1 MKKIIL
7 RRSNVFLLI
16 LIVYFILQ
24 MLGTYIIT
32 SSFLNYKIDELM
44 PKLLSIS
51 SNIYSDSNQLSKNT
65 DFILKAYTLEGEEID
80 IFKEEPLDSYPILE
94 EALNAKLTTYIPKI
108 ISEKKLSV
116 LSKIDNQSSES
127 IILGVPIELNKEVKG
142 VIFLLKPASDFKSVL
157 DGFKVIF
164 TVLLL
169 LGTTIV
175 GLFLNLFL
183 NEIKKLEEIRKNYVA
198 NVTHELKTPVSSIIA
213 LTETL
218 ADNLVLDPTKKLK
231 YYEIILNESRSLQQ
245 MITEMLEL
253 SKIQSGKLSFLKQ
266 KIDGKDLMRK
276 INDKYSVL
284 FDELDIMFEISENA
298 MNLPDLYTNE
308 ERILQ
313 LFNILLDNARKFVGE
328 QGLIKIDVELHNKY
342 VFIQVIDNGSGIDQS
357 ALNHIFD
364 RFNKSDSFVNKE
376 GIGLGLSI
384 AKEIIDGL
392 NEKISVYSIKGENTR
407 FSFSIQRIS

>member
-51 SNIYSDSNQLSKNT
+51 SKIYNDSNQISKNT
-65 DFILKAYTLEGEEID
+65 DFILKAYTIEGEEIN
-80 IFKEEPLDSYPILE
+80 IFKEELVDSYPILE
-94 EALNAKLTTYIPKI
+94 EALNAKLTTYIPKV
-108 ISEKKLSV
+108 ISEKKISV

-127 IILGVPIELNKEVKG
+127 IILGVPIEVDKEVKG

-169 LGTTIV
+169 LGTTVV

-183 NEIKKLEEIRKNYVA
+183 KEIKNLEETRKNYVA

-218 ADNLVLDPTKKLK
+218 ADNLVIDPNIKLK

-253 SKIQSGKLSFLKQ
+253 SKIQSGKLSFVKQ
-266 KIDGKDLMRK
+266 KINGKDLMGK
-276 INDKYSVL
+276 IHDKYSVL
-284 FDELDIMFEISENA
+284 FDELDIMFDISENA
-298 MNLPDLYTNE
+298 MNLPDLYTDE

-328 QGLIKIDVELHNKY
+328 YGLIKIDVEIHNKY
-342 VFIQVIDNGSGIDQS
+342 VVIQVIDNGSGIDQS
-357 ALNHIFD
+357 AINHIFD

>member
-16 LIVYFILQ
+16 IIVYFILQ

-51 SNIYSDSNQLSKNT
+51 SNIYNDSNQIIKNT
-65 DFILKAYTLEGEEID
+65 DFILKAYTLEGEEIN
-80 IFKEEPLDSYPILE
+80 IFKEEPLDNYPILE
-94 EALNAKLTTYIPKI
+94 EALNAKLTTYIPEI
-108 ISEKKLSV
+108 ISEKKISV

-183 NEIKKLEEIRKNYVA
+183 KEIKQLEETRKNYVA
-198 NVTHELKTPVSSIIA
+198 NITHELKTPVSSIIA
-213 LTETL
+213 LIETL
-218 ADNLVLDPTKKLK
+218 ADNLVIDPNKKLK

-253 SKIQSGKLSFLKQ
+253 SKIQSGKLSFVKQ
-266 KIDGKDLMRK
+266 KINGKDLMRK
-276 INDKYSVL
+276 IHDKYSVL
-284 FDELDIMFEISENA
+284 FDELDIMFDISENA

-328 QGLIKIDVELHNKY
+328 HGLIKIDVEIHNKY
-342 VFIQVIDNGSGIDQS
+342 VDIQVIDNGSGIDQS
-357 ALNHIFD
+357 AINHIFD
-364 RFNKSDSFVNKE
+364 RFNKSDSFINKE

-392 NEKISVYSIKGENTR
+392 SEKISVYSIKGENTR